1 MIKRI
6 RILLTMMVVMLLM
19 AGCSQETQ
27 QVTTNI
33 ATGEMKVTY
42 IYIGQGDATL
52 IQSGDEAMLID
63 TGEYE
68 EKNTLMEELTAA
80 GVEELDYLI
89 LTHPDAD
96 HIGAGDV
103 VVENYEVKNVIMP
116 DLERDTNAYEYT
128 MEAIEKAGTNVINPE
143 VGEEYELGDA
153 RFVVISPYE
162 VIEDDANNSS
172 VGIKLVHGNNTFL
185 FTGDAEEAE
194 EGEMVSGNIDLEC
207 DVLKCGHHGSRTATS
222 DRFLAA
228 ANPTW
233 AVISCGE
240 DNQYGFP
247 HSEVVAKLEDDD
259 VQIYRTD
266 TMGTVT
272 AVSDG
277 TTIDWNGEAGLT
289 VKQSEADT
297 GTHTDIDTDAE
308 TEIEAAESVT
318 YILNTNT
325 KKIHLPDCSSV
336 STIAEQNK
344 EESTDSI
351 EILEQ
356 EGYTRCKRCNP

>member
-1 MIKRI
+1 MSKRI
-6 RILLTMMVVMLLM
+6 KNVLIMLAMILTI
-19 AGCSQETQ
+19 AGCSQESQ
-27 QVTTNI
+27 QVATSI
-33 ATGEMKVTY
+33 ASGEMKVTY
-42 IYIGQGDATL
+42 IDIGQGDATL
-52 IQSGDEAMLID
+52 IQTKDAAMLID

-68 EKNTLMEELTAA
+68 EKNTLMAELTAA

-103 VVENYEVKNVIMP
+103 VVENYPVKNVMMP
-116 DLERDTNAYEYT
+116 DLERDTKAYEYT
-128 MEAIEKAGTNVINPE
+128 MEAIENADIHVIHPE

-153 RFVVISPYE
+153 RFVVIGPYE
-162 VIEDDANNSS
+162 VSEDDTNNSS
-172 VGIKLVHGNNTFL
+172 VSIKLVHGSNTFL

-194 EGEMVSGNIDLEC
+194 EGEMVSDHIDLEC

-228 ANPTW
+228 ADPTW

-247 HSEVVAKLEDDD
+247 HADVVAKLEDDD

-277 TTIDWNGEAGLT
+277 TAIAWNKADGVAE
-289 VKQSEADT
+289 KQAEAD
-297 GTHTDIDTDAE
+297 AE
-308 TEIEAAESVT
+308 VSSGDDSDKEAAEAVT

-336 STIAEQNK
+336 STIAEHNR
-344 EESTDSI
+344 EESTESI
-351 EILEQ
+351 EVLEQ
-356 EGYTRCKRCNP
+356 AGYTGCKRCNP